1 MCLPSR
7 AAVGYLYS
15 RNQPLMA
22 ALSTSVLYGWF
33 LARVT
38 RRVSNV
44 DVPEC
49 SNSLMEV
56 AEPLGAI
63 GFPHDPI
70 KLSGNNYVMR
80 DRCSQVRGR
89 RRR

>member
-22 ALSTSVLYGWF
+22 ALSTSAAVTVLYGWF
-33 LARVT
+33 LARV
-38 RRVSNV
+38 SGV

-56 AEPLGAI
+56 AEPLG
-63 GFPHDPI
+63 GT
-70 KLSGNNYVMR
+70 S
-80 DRCSQVRGR
+80 
-89 RRR
+89 

>member
-33 LARVT
+33 LARV
-38 RRVSNV
+38 SNV

-56 AEPLGAI
+56 AEPLG
-63 GFPHDPI
+63 GHHDRIPTR
-70 KLSGNNYVMR
+70 SN
-80 DRCSQVRGR
+80 
-89 RRR
+89 

>member
-33 LARVT
+33 LARV
-38 RRVSNV
+38 SDV

-56 AEPLGAI
+56 AEPLG
-63 GFPHDPI
+63 GGHHHDRIPTR
-70 KLSGNNYVMR
+70 SN
-80 DRCSQVRGR
+80 
-89 RRR
+89 

>member
-33 LARVT
+33 LARV
-38 RRVSNV
+38 SDV

-49 SNSLMEV
+49 SNSLMDSEV
-56 AEPLGAI
+56 AEPLG
-63 GFPHDPI
+63 GT
-70 KLSGNNYVMR
+70 S
-80 DRCSQVRGR
+80 
-89 RRR
+89 

>member
-33 LARVT
+33 LARV
-38 RRVSNV
+38 SGV
-44 DVPEC
+44 DVPGVVTASWRLQSHSGGHHDRIPTR
-49 SNSLMEV
+49 SN
-56 AEPLGAI
+56 
-63 GFPHDPI
+63 
-70 KLSGNNYVMR
+70 
-80 DRCSQVRGR
+80 
-89 RRR
+89 